1 MTQHDRQESR
11 ILVVDDE
18 PRGAELM
25 ARALRKIGCVDTMTS
40 AAEALAAARS
50 SHYNLVISDQRM
62 PGMTGVEMLTYLA
75 RESPYTGRVLL
86 TGFADLQET
95 RAAINDANVHAHL
108 SKPCPPDQ
116 LRGVAC
122 NVIERVRLSERNAE
136 LVLQLQDRTDEL
148 EELVSSLQKASLVRE
163 QRATASTMSE
173 IVELTGTALAGLD
186 SRLAHLGD
194 LSENQRHKVRAGE
207 LIVGLRDSLERFTG
221 R

>member
-1 MTQHDRQESR
+1 MTQSDRRESR

-18 PRGAELM
+18 PRSVEMM
-25 ARALRKIGCVDTMTS
+25 ARALRKLGRVETMPS

-50 SHYNLVISDQRM
+50 AHYNLVISDQRM

-116 LRGVAC
+116 LRGVAS

-136 LVLQLQDRTDEL
+136 LVLQLQERTEEL
-148 EELVSSLQKASLVRE
+148 EVVVSSLRKESLVRQ
-163 QRATASTMSE
+163 QRVTATAVAE
-173 IVELTGTALAGLD
+173 IVELTGAALARLD
-186 SRLAHLGD
+186 SCLAHLGD
-194 LSENQRHKVRAGE
+194 RSGNQRHKVRAAQ
-207 LIVGLRDSLERFTG
+207 LIVGLRDSLERFTE